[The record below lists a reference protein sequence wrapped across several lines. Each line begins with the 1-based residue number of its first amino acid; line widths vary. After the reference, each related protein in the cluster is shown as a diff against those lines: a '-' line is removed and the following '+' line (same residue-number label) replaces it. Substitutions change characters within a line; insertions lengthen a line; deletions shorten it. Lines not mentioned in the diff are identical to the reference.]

1 VYLCETVDVQITDVT
16 SPDYSVTWKVTA
28 SSGNS
33 TNENLIASMLAE
45 SLSISPMTLLHN
57 TQYTLEANVSDNC
70 ASQVKEVMIETVKY
84 PIQSI
89 TSPTNAAFLS
99 WWENE
104 GTLLG
109 CATCS
114 ASSADAVPTCQ
125 TCSTP
130 LQKDTQGSC
139 LCQNQNSFIDLTNFP
154 QVSCQSKSNSLI
166 SWSLRQKSPNIQMQT
181 NFNNGFAF
189 NEAHLNY
196 TAATIGVTALND
208 SITIQDYSAISNNPN
223 ITLSFTIPQDVVAG
237 VTIGLTNLSEYNKLL
252 HSPFLIQNPGLTYQ
266 LPAASYLSPETIET
280 LTTAG
285 SVTTAAMQAQAIAS
299 AVIPAITG
307 GMSTSAM
314 LLIGFLAEVDL
325 YKYINVPF
333 PDNFNL
339 FCECIAANLLP
350 NLFADFDDNDGA
362 NPNSTIGKF
371 EFWGVSATML
381 DNSSA
386 AIFKDLVV
394 LGIIVAVNILMFVFN
409 KCPDLYS
416 LLCKVKNLLMWNLF
430 LSFYLGDYSELQ
442 LNAMIELREHSVSSL
457 YSNVSLAFSIIIV
470 VTYALLK
477 IYILFILNR
486 KRRMPPRPQQRS
498 SLTQSRERRRWYIQE
513 GAGVNT
519 ISEDKLNH
527 ALAQNSFYPV
537 PQCVA
542 IISED
547 FLPKNAFTR
556 NFFLI
561 TILENFLLILLVF
574 FFQDYGLVQAIIYT
588 ILAIIYVAIIAWQR
602 PYKSKFQLVI
612 LLINQ
617 ISKVAMGII
626 AIMIGVNEK
635 TNSIPQES
643 ITQMGNALILLIVIV
658 IGINLVIA
666 LLITAVEVIKGIK
679 RIVNQ
684 IRLHLSKKSKHKS
697 LPKRT
702 KAHHRTVNQR
712 RVEGTRLQS
721 RSDISKRSF
730 IASATPSF
738 TRMEPI
744 SLRVS
749 GNLEDS
755 SISER
760 ITKRNAR
767 RELIARAV
775 ALRTGNISNRSL
787 SKIDLSHN
795 DSTDSNTSL
804 DQSPT
809 GLIVLKK
816 LKRQETQRSDRI
828 ARIRE
833 LGQLR
838 RAQIFGSVNKP
849 SDRMESKQKI
859 KIKSYF
865 KNS

>member
-1 VYLCETVDVQITDVT
+1 MYLCETVDVQITDVT

-339 FCECIAANLLP
+339 FCECIASNLLP
-350 NLFADFDDNDGA
+350 NLFANFDDNFGA

-371 EFWGVSATML
+371 EFWGVSATLL

-394 LGIIVAVNILMFVFN
+394 LGIIVAVNILMVIFS

-416 LLCKVKNLLMWNLF
+416 LLSKLRNLFMWNLF

-457 YSNVSLAFSIIIV
+457 YSNVSLTFSIIIV

-477 IYILFILNR
+477 IYLLYILNR
-486 KRRMPPRPQQRS
+486 KHRKQRPPVLPKSKPR
-498 SLTQSRERRRWYIQE
+498 LRWYTKEELNQE
-513 GAGVNT
+513 FVQ
-519 ISEDKLNH
+519 E
-527 ALAQNSFYPV
+527 SFCPV
-537 PQCVA
+537 PPSVA

-561 TILENFLLILLVF
+561 TIVENFLLILLVF
-574 FFQDYGLVQAIIYT
+574 FLQDYGLAQAIVYT
-588 ILAIIYVAIIAWQR
+588 ILTLLYIALIAWQR

-626 AIMIGVNEK
+626 AIMIGVNEQ

-658 IGINLVIA
+658 IGINLLIS
-666 LLITAVEVIKGIK
+666 LLITAIELIKGIK
-679 RIVNQ
+679 SIVNQ
-684 IRLHLSKKSKHKS
+684 VRLHLSKKSKHKS
-697 LPKRT
+697 LPKRF
-702 KAHHRTVNQR
+702 KAHDKTINQTR
-712 RVEGTRLQS
+712 GEGNRLQLKS
-721 RSDISKRSF
+721 AQSNRSF
-730 IASATPSF
+730 ITLESHSIILARSKS
-738 TRMEPI
+738 I
-744 SLRVS
+744 SSSLSRN
-749 GNLEDS
+749 NLQDS
-755 SISER
+755 SISEV
-760 ITKRNAR
+760 IKKKIVR
-767 RELIARAV
+767 RDLIARAV
-775 ALRTGNISNRSL
+775 ALRKGNPTDFSL
-787 SKIDLSHN
+787 SKIDISQN
-795 DSTDSNTSL
+795 DSTDSNTSMV
-804 DQSPT
+804 QSST
-809 GLIVLKK
+809 RFLMTKK
-816 LKRQETQRSDRI
+816 CKRQETNHSERI
-828 ARIRE
+828 EKIRQ
-833 LGQLR
+833 LGKLR
-838 RAQIFGSVNKP
+838 RAQIFGSA
-849 SDRMESKQKI
+849 
-859 KIKSYF
+859 KSPG
-865 KNS
+865 